1 MCVSPPTA
9 LLLQLVSIF
18 YLYNVLTAY
27 ECRKSYAVG
36 TDTESMDAKRELL
49 ALLSTDA
56 RESTEDI
63 ARQLGIDADHVEKLL
78 DELETEG
85 TLKGYQAV
93 VDWDNIDDQRVAAF
107 VELNVELDRETG
119 YEEIADR
126 IARFSEV
133 ESLRLVS
140 GDYDFAIEVT
150 GESMQDV
157 SRFISNQIA
166 PIPEIT
172 QTVTHFIMETYKE
185 AGIDFGD
192 RDSDD
197 RLSVSP

>member
-1 MCVSPPTA
+1 
-9 LLLQLVSIF
+9 
-18 YLYNVLTAY
+18 
-27 ECRKSYAVG
+27 
-36 TDTESMDAKRELL
+36 MDAKRELL
-49 ALLSTDA
+49 SLLSTDA

-63 ARQLGIDADHVEKLL
+63 ARQLGTEPEHVETLL
-78 DELETEG
+78 DELEAEG
-85 TLKGYQAV
+85 TVKGYQAV
-93 VDWDNIDDQRVAAF
+93 VDWDNIDEQRVSAF

-126 IARFSEV
+126 IARFPAI

-150 GESMQDV
+150 GDSMQDV
-157 SRFISNQIA
+157 SRFISEQVA
-166 PIPEIT
+166 PIPEVT

-185 AGIDFGD
+185 GGIDFGD
-192 RDSDD
+192 RDGDD

>member
-1 MCVSPPTA
+1 M
-9 LLLQLVSIF
+9 
-18 YLYNVLTAY
+18 
-27 ECRKSYAVG
+27 
-36 TDTESMDAKRELL
+36 DTKRELL
-49 ALLSTDA
+49 SLLSTDA

-63 ARQLGIDADHVEKLL
+63 ARQLGVDAATVEELL
-78 DELETEG
+78 DELEAEG
-85 TLKGYQAV
+85 TVRGYRAV
-93 VDWDNIDDQRVAAF
+93 VDWDNTDDQHVAAF

-126 IARFSEV
+126 IARFAEV

-150 GESMQDV
+150 GDSMQDV

-172 QTVTHFIMETYKE
+172 QTVTHFIMQTYKE

-192 RDSDD
+192 RDDDD

>member
-1 MCVSPPTA
+1 
-9 LLLQLVSIF
+9 
-18 YLYNVLTAY
+18 
-27 ECRKSYAVG
+27 
-36 TDTESMDAKRELL
+36 MDAKRELL

>member
-1 MCVSPPTA
+1 
-9 LLLQLVSIF
+9 
-18 YLYNVLTAY
+18 
-27 ECRKSYAVG
+27 
-36 TDTESMDAKRELL
+36 MDEKQELL
-49 ALLSTDA
+49 SLLSTDA
-56 RESTEDI
+56 REDVDDI
-63 ARQLGIDADHVEKLL
+63 ARQLGTDAETVVSLL
-78 DELETEG
+78 DELESDG
-85 TLKGYQAV
+85 TVRGYQAV
-93 VDWDNIDDQRVAAF
+93 IDWDNTDSQHVAAF

-119 YEEIADR
+119 YKEIADR
-126 IARFSEV
+126 IARFPAV

-150 GESMQDV
+150 GDSMQDV
-157 SRFISNQIA
+157 SQFISEQIA

-192 RDSDD
+192 RDDDD

>member
-1 MCVSPPTA
+1 M
-9 LLLQLVSIF
+9 
-18 YLYNVLTAY
+18 
-27 ECRKSYAVG
+27 
-36 TDTESMDAKRELL
+36 DTKRELL
-49 ALLSTDA
+49 SLLSTDA

-63 ARQLGIDADHVEKLL
+63 ARQLGVDPETVEELL
-78 DELETEG
+78 DELEGEG
-85 TLKGYQAV
+85 TVRGYQAV
-93 VDWDNIDDQRVAAF
+93 VDWDNTDRQHVSAF

-150 GESMQDV
+150 GDSMQDV
-157 SRFISNQIA
+157 SRFIADQIA

-172 QTVTHFIMETYKE
+172 QTVTHFIMQTYKE

-192 RDSDD
+192 RDDDD

>member
-1 MCVSPPTA
+1 
-9 LLLQLVSIF
+9 
-18 YLYNVLTAY
+18 
-27 ECRKSYAVG
+27 
-36 TDTESMDAKRELL
+36 MDEKQELL
-49 ALLSTDA
+49 SLLSTDA
-56 RESTEDI
+56 REAVDDI
-63 ARQLGIDADHVEKLL
+63 ARQLGTDAETVEDLL
-78 DELETEG
+78 DELESDG
-85 TLKGYQAV
+85 TVRGYQAV
-93 VDWDNIDDQRVAAF
+93 IDWDNTDNQHVAAF

-119 YEEIADR
+119 YKEIADR
-126 IARFSEV
+126 IAKFPEV

-150 GESMQDV
+150 GDSMQDV
-157 SRFISNQIA
+157 SQFISEQIA

-192 RDSDD
+192 RDDDD

>member
-1 MCVSPPTA
+1 
-9 LLLQLVSIF
+9 
-18 YLYNVLTAY
+18 
-27 ECRKSYAVG
+27 
-36 TDTESMDAKRELL
+36 MDAKRELL
-49 ALLSTDA
+49 SLLSTDA

-63 ARQLGIDADHVEKLL
+63 ARQLGIDAETVESLL

-85 TLKGYQAV
+85 TVRGYQAV
-93 VDWDNIDDQRVAAF
+93 IDWDNIDEQRVSAF

-119 YEEIADR
+119 YEEISDR
-126 IARFSEV
+126 IARFPAV

-150 GESMQDV
+150 GDSMQDV
-157 SRFISNQIA
+157 SRFISEQVA
-166 PIPEIT
+166 PIPEVT

-185 AGIDFGD
+185 GGIDFGD
-192 RDSDD
+192 RNGDD

>member
-1 MCVSPPTA
+1 MET
-9 LLLQLVSIF
+9 
-18 YLYNVLTAY
+18 
-27 ECRKSYAVG
+27 
-36 TDTESMDAKRELL
+36 KRELL
-49 ALLSTDA
+49 SLLSTDA
-56 RESTEDI
+56 RENVTDI
-63 ARQLGIDADHVEKLL
+63 ARQLDVDPETVDSLL
-78 DELETEG
+78 DELEAEG
-85 TLKGYQAV
+85 AVRGYQAV
-93 VDWDNIDDQRVAAF
+93 IDWEHTDTDRVAAV

-119 YEEIADR
+119 YQEIADR
-126 IARFSEV
+126 IAQFPEV

-150 GESMQDV
+150 GESMQAV
-157 SRFISNQIA
+157 SQFIADQIA

-192 RDSDD
+192 RDDDD

>member
-1 MCVSPPTA
+1 
-9 LLLQLVSIF
+9 
-18 YLYNVLTAY
+18 
-27 ECRKSYAVG
+27 
-36 TDTESMDAKRELL
+36 MDEKQELL
-49 ALLSTDA
+49 SLLSTDA
-56 RESTEDI
+56 REAVDDI
-63 ARQLGIDADHVEKLL
+63 ARQLGTDAETVESLL
-78 DELETEG
+78 DELESDG
-85 TLKGYQAV
+85 TVHGYQAV
-93 VDWDNIDDQRVAAF
+93 IDWDNTDTEHVAAF

-119 YEEIADR
+119 YKEIADR
-126 IARFSEV
+126 IAKFPEV

-150 GESMQDV
+150 GDSMQDV
-157 SRFISNQIA
+157 SQFISEQIA

-192 RDSDD
+192 RDDDD

>member
-1 MCVSPPTA
+1 
-9 LLLQLVSIF
+9 
-18 YLYNVLTAY
+18 
-27 ECRKSYAVG
+27 
-36 TDTESMDAKRELL
+36 MDEKQELL
-49 ALLSTDA
+49 SLLSTDA
-56 RESTEDI
+56 REDVEDI
-63 ARQLGIDADHVEKLL
+63 ARQLGTDTETVEGLL
-78 DELETEG
+78 DELESDG
-85 TLKGYQAV
+85 TVRGYQAV
-93 VDWDNIDDQRVAAF
+93 IDWDNTDSQHVAAF

-119 YEEIADR
+119 YKEIADR
-126 IARFSEV
+126 IAKFPEV

-150 GESMQDV
+150 GDSMQDV
-157 SRFISNQIA
+157 SQFISEQIA

-192 RDSDD
+192 RDDDD

>member
-1 MCVSPPTA
+1 M
-9 LLLQLVSIF
+9 
-18 YLYNVLTAY
+18 
-27 ECRKSYAVG
+27 
-36 TDTESMDAKRELL
+36 DTKRELL
-49 ALLSTDA
+49 SLLSTDA

-63 ARQLGIDADHVEKLL
+63 ARQLAVETETIEQLL
-78 DELETEG
+78 DELESEG
-85 TLKGYQAV
+85 TVRGYQAV
-93 VDWDNIDDQRVAAF
+93 VDWDNVDDQRVSAF

-119 YEEIADR
+119 YEQIADR

-150 GESMQDV
+150 GDSMQDV

-172 QTVTHFIMETYKE
+172 QTVTHFIMQTYKE

-192 RDSDD
+192 RDDDD